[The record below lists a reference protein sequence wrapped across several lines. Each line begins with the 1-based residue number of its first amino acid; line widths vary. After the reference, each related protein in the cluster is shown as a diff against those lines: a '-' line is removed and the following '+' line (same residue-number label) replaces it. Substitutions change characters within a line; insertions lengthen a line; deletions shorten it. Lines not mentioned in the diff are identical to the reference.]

1 MAKEVNIVSDQELWE
16 RFLQLKRYVDLSDD
30 DCELIWGLYPVVEP
44 HFGAM
49 CEDFYAEILRHSGAS
64 SVITG
69 GVAQVDRLKQTL
81 YQWLTEFF
89 RGPYDEVYAKKHW
102 KVGSRHV
109 QIGLNQSFTQ
119 VAMTRLRTG
128 IMHVV
133 FGAFQHDSEKL
144 KAIELAI
151 SKMIDLDLAIIQ
163 LAYEEELLRK
173 QQQAER
179 LSAIGQMGGGIAHE
193 LRNPLNVLQTSLYL
207 LQHSKNMDAARR
219 DVHIER
225 MQRQIQLANQT
236 ITALSE
242 FTRLGPLNKK
252 RIEIVSWLDEMLRD
266 NFGEKISH
274 IRRQVEPSD
283 LSILADSSQLGIAV
297 RNLVANALEAMSDS
311 GVVTIAI
318 SRNPG
323 HSESIT
329 IDVIDQGTGIPDDI
343 RVRLTEPLFTTKT
356 RGLGL
361 GLALVRSIVERHG
374 GVLKIQSTSSEGS
387 VFRMEL
393 PTV

>member
-1 MAKEVNIVSDQELWE
+1 MSDEELWE
-16 RFLQLKRYVDLSDD
+16 RFLQLKRYVDLSDE
-30 DCELIWGLYPVVEP
+30 DCQVIWGLYPVVEP
-44 HFGAM
+44 HFAEL
-49 CEDFYAEILRHSGAS
+49 CEDFYAEILRHSGAA

-69 GVAQVDRLKQTL
+69 GTAQVERLKQTL
-81 YQWLTEFF
+81 HLWLTEFF

-128 IMHVV
+128 IMRVV
-133 FGAFQHDSEKL
+133 FDAFHDDPERL
-144 KAIELAI
+144 KTMELAI
-151 SKMIDLDLAIIQ
+151 GKMIDLDLAIIQ

-207 LQHSKNMDAARR
+207 LQHSQNMDAARR

-225 MQRQIQLANQT
+225 MQRQIQLANRT

-252 RIEIVSWLDEMLRD
+252 HIPLETWFEETLRD
-266 NFGEKISH
+266 NFSDRVGS
-274 IRRQVEPSD
+274 IRVRVEPSD
-283 LSILADSSQLGIAV
+283 LVVLADSVQLGIAI
-297 RNLVANALEAMSDS
+297 RNLVANALEAMNET
-311 GVVTIAI
+311 GIVTIEATQN
-318 SRNPG
+318 SG
-323 HSESIT
+323 HIDGVR
-329 IDVIDQGTGIPDDI
+329 IDVIDQGTGIPDEI

-374 GVLKIQSTSSEGS
+374 GALKIHSTSPEGS
-387 VFRMEL
+387 VFRIEL
-393 PTV
+393 PLN

>member
-1 MAKEVNIVSDQELWE
+1 MFVSDEELWE
-16 RFLQLKRYVDLSDD
+16 RFLELKRYVDLSEA
-30 DCELIWGLYPVVEP
+30 DCKVIWDLYPVVEP
-44 HFGAM
+44 HFAEL
-49 CEDFYAEILRHSGAS
+49 CEDFYAEILRHPSAA

-69 GVAQVDRLKQTL
+69 GTVQVERLKQTL
-81 YQWLTEFF
+81 YLWLTEFF

-128 IMHVV
+128 IMRIV
-133 FGAFQHDSEKL
+133 FNAFQGEPDRL
-144 KAIELAI
+144 KSMELAI
-151 SKMIDLDLAIIQ
+151 GKMIDLDLAIIQ

-207 LQHSKNMDAARR
+207 LQHSQGMDAARR
-219 DVHIER
+219 EVHIER
-225 MQRQIQLANQT
+225 MQRQIQLANRT

-252 RIEIVSWLDEMLRD
+252 PIVLASWLEEMLRD
-266 NFGEKISH
+266 NFSDKLAN
-274 IRRQVEPSD
+274 IRCVIQPPD
-283 LSILADSSQLGIAV
+283 LTLLADANQLGIAI
-297 RNLVANALEAMSDS
+297 RNLVANGLEAMNEQ
-311 GVVTIAI
+311 GTVTVAA
-318 SRNPG
+318 SMNPDNTD
-323 HSESIT
+323 HVLV
-329 IDVIDQGTGIPDDI
+329 DVIDQGPGIPQEI

-361 GLALVRSIVERHG
+361 GLALVRSIVERHS
-374 GVLKIQSTSSEGS
+374 GVLKIHSTSAEGS
-387 VFRMEL
+387 VFRIEL
-393 PTV
+393 PVA

>member
-1 MAKEVNIVSDQELWE
+1 
-16 RFLQLKRYVDLSDD
+16 
-30 DCELIWGLYPVVEP
+30 
-44 HFGAM
+44 M

-69 GVAQVDRLKQTL
+69 GVVQVDRLKQTL

-102 KVGSRHV
+102 RVGSRHV

-128 IMHVV
+128 IMRVV
-133 FGAFQHDSEKL
+133 FDEYQNDPVKL
-144 KAIELAI
+144 KTIELAI
-151 SKMIDLDLAIIQ
+151 GKMIDLDLAIIQ

-207 LQHSKNMDAARR
+207 LQHSQNMDAARR

-225 MQRQIQLANQT
+225 MQRQIQLANRT

-252 RIEIVSWLDEMLRD
+252 SIAIAAWLDEMLRD
-266 NFGEKISH
+266 NFGERLSH
-274 IRRQVEPSD
+274 IRRQIEPAD
-283 LSILADSSQLGIAV
+283 LSILADSNQLGIAL

-311 GVVTIAI
+311 GVVTISIAK
-318 SRNPG
+318 NPENSG
-323 HSESIT
+323 SIT

-361 GLALVRSIVERHG
+361 GLALVRSIVERHN
-374 GVLKIQSTSSEGS
+374 GVLKIQSTSAEGS

>member
-1 MAKEVNIVSDQELWE
+1 MSDQELWE

-30 DCELIWGLYPVVEP
+30 DCKIIWELFPLVEP

-69 GVAQVDRLKQTL
+69 GAVQVDRLKQTL

-102 KVGSRHV
+102 RVGSRHV

-128 IMHVV
+128 IMRVI
-133 FGAFQHDSEKL
+133 FDEYQHDPEKL
-144 KAIELAI
+144 KTIELAI
-151 SKMIDLDLAIIQ
+151 GKMIDLDLAIIQ

-207 LQHSKNMDAARR
+207 LQHSQNMDAARR

-225 MQRQIQLANQT
+225 MQRQIQLANRT

-252 RIEIVSWLDEMLRD
+252 SIAVAAWLDEMLRD
-266 NFGEKISH
+266 NFGERLSH
-274 IRRQVEPSD
+274 IHREIEPAD
-283 LSILADSSQLGIAV
+283 LSILADSNQLGIAL
-297 RNLVANALEAMSDS
+297 RNLVANALEAMSES

-318 SRNPG
+318 AKNPENSG
-323 HSESIT
+323 SIT
-329 IDVIDQGTGIPDDI
+329 IDVIDQGTGIPEDI

-361 GLALVRSIVERHG
+361 GLALVRSIVERHS
-374 GVLKIQSTSSEGS
+374 GVLKIQSTSAEGS

-393 PTV
+393 PMV